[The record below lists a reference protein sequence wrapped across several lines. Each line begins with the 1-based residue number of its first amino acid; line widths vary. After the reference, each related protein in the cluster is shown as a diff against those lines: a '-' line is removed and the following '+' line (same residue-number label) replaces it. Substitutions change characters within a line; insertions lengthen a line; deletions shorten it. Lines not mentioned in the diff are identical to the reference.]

1 MKITYPHTI
10 ENGLGETLVFKGIE
24 KALDGDRL
32 IFDSYI
38 NPGKGPLKHT
48 HWVQDE
54 SLSVVKGRLAYQVYD
69 RPVNYAEAGETIIFK
84 RGTPHRFWNDSDE
97 MLCCEGWI
105 KPAHT
110 AVFFLSAIYAAQHK
124 SGNEQPEQFDSA
136 YLLTR
141 YSSEYDLPG
150 FSPLVRRLIVPATYY
165 VGRLLG
171 KYKHFKNAPAPVKD
185 YVNYY
190 L

>member
-10 ENGLGETLVFKGIE
+10 ENGLGETLIFKKIE
-24 KALDGDRL
+24 RELDGDRVFMENH
-32 IFDSYI
+32 IT
-38 NPGKGPLKHT
+38 PGNGPLMHT
-48 HWVQDE
+48 HLVQDE
-54 SLSVVKGRLAYQVYD
+54 SLTVTKGRLAYQIKD
-69 RPVNYAEAGETIIFK
+69 QPVRYATEGETVFFK
-84 RGTPHRFWNDSDE
+84 RGIAHRFWNDGND
-97 MLCCEGWI
+97 LLVCRGWI

-110 AVFFLSAIYAAQHK
+110 VVFYLSSMYAAQHK
-124 SGNEQPEQFDSA
+124 SRKATPEHFDGA
-136 YLLTR
+136 YLMKR

-150 FSPLVRRLIVPATYY
+150 MPLFVKKVIVPLTYY
-165 VGRLLG
+165 AGCLLG